1 MSVDGT
7 IPTVSNLLGRTGG
20 PDDSCVRDL
29 SNNRQLSAKE
39 DDSQQPLLSKTVERP
54 VSPKVARVEEEA
66 KLEDAAS
73 ASSSDAADA
82 TPVSSDDSELE
93 EQDQLYKEIEFDDST
108 LAQVGFAS
116 LIGLGAVAL
125 GLYLSF
131 SSRS

>member
-20 PDDSCVRDL
+20 PDDSPMYDL

-39 DDSQQPLLSKTVERP
+39 DDYQQPLLSKTVERP

-66 KLEDAAS
+66 KLEEEAEKEVAE
-73 ASSSDAADA
+73 AKEEEEEN
-82 TPVSSDDSELE
+82 TPVS
-93 EQDQLYKEIEFDDST
+93 YKEEEFDDST

>member
-20 PDDSCVRDL
+20 PDDSPMYDL

-66 KLEDAAS
+66 KLEEEAEKEDEREEE
-73 ASSSDAADA
+73 DEDN
-82 TPVSSDDSELE
+82 TPVS
-93 EQDQLYKEIEFDDST
+93 YKEEEFDDST

>member
-7 IPTVSNLLGRTGG
+7 IPTISNLLGRTGG
-20 PDDSCVRDL
+20 PDDSPMYDL

-66 KLEDAAS
+66 KLEEEAEAKEEEEEN
-73 ASSSDAADA
+73 
-82 TPVSSDDSELE
+82 TPVS
-93 EQDQLYKEIEFDDST
+93 YKEEEFDDST

>member
-7 IPTVSNLLGRTGG
+7 IPTVSNLLGRSGG
-20 PDDSCVRDL
+20 PDDSPMYDL

-66 KLEDAAS
+66 KLEEEVEKEV
-73 ASSSDAADA
+73 ADKVEEEN
-82 TPVSSDDSELE
+82 TPVS
-93 EQDQLYKEIEFDDST
+93 YKEEEFDDST

>member
-20 PDDSCVRDL
+20 PDDSPMYDL

-39 DDSQQPLLSKTVERP
+39 DDSKQPLLSKTVERP

-66 KLEDAAS
+66 KLEEVAEAEEEDEEEEG
-73 ASSSDAADA
+73 
-82 TPVSSDDSELE
+82 PVS
-93 EQDQLYKEIEFDDST
+93 YKEEEFDDST

>member
-20 PDDSCVRDL
+20 PDDSPMYDL

-39 DDSQQPLLSKTVERP
+39 DDSKQPLLSKTVERP

-66 KLEDAAS
+66 KLEEVAEKEAEE
-73 ASSSDAADA
+73 AEEAEG
-82 TPVSSDDSELE
+82 PVS
-93 EQDQLYKEIEFDDST
+93 YKEEEFDDST